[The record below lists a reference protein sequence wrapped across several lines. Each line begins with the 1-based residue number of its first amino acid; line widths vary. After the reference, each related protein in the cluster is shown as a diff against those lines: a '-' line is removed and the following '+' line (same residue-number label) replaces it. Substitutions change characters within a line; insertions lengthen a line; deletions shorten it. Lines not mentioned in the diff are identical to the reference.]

1 MRSFDDVTTLPVNS
15 PLGAPKK
22 VLGVKWKIILIE
34 MRPPT
39 VPMMTVMTIFNDFE
53 FDVPQ
58 QSTNNCQKLRER
70 VLRHVMQLHF
80 GTAGGKN
87 DIKTN
92 LKRFAVFIGFNLT
105 HYIL

>member
-1 MRSFDDVTTLPVNS
+1 MLAYHLKVPVNS

-22 VLGVKWKIILIE
+22 VLGVKWKSILVE

-39 VPMMTVMTIFNDFE
+39 VPMMAVMTIFNDFE

-70 VLRHVMQLHF
+70 
-80 GTAGGKN
+80 T
-87 DIKTN
+87 
-92 LKRFAVFIGFNLT
+92 RFASRHAVTFWHSGRQK
-105 HYIL
+105 